1 MSERIGIFGGTF
13 DPPHI
18 AHLIAAQAIH
28 EQLGL
33 DRVLLVPAAVPPH
46 KRDQEISSGA
56 ARLAMVEAAIGSD
69 ERFTVSDLELR
80 RGGPSYT
87 VDTLRALKEVHPDA
101 ELFLAVG
108 ADQLAEFGSWKDPDG
123 IVGLATLVTFARAGR
138 PPEPDGDWPVKPVD
152 VPKMDISSTDLRR
165 RVAEGK
171 SIKFLVPQEVELVIR
186 FEGLYQDAG

>member
-1 MSERIGIFGGTF
+1 MPERIGVFGGTF

-46 KRDQEISSGA
+46 KQDEPVSPGA
-56 ARLAMVEAAIGSD
+56 VRLAMLEAAIGGD
-69 ERFTVSDLELR
+69 HRFAVSDLELR
-80 RGGPSYT
+80 RDGPSYT
-87 VDTLRALKEVHPDA
+87 VDTLRALREAHPDA

-108 ADQLAEFGSWKDPDG
+108 ADQLAEFDTWREPDA
-123 IVGLATLVTFARAGR
+123 IAELATLVTFARAGK
-138 PPEPDGDWPVKPVD
+138 PPDTGGDWPVKPVD
-152 VPKMDISSTDLRR
+152 VPKMDISSTELRQ
-165 RVAEGK
+165 RVARGK
-171 SIKFLVPQEVELVIR
+171 SIRFLVPEEVEVVIR